1 VSYGPNPWHQTS
13 WDARA
18 AGNFMCGGAGA
29 GLIVFTA
36 LSGARGPALTGLM
49 LAGLAL
55 VGLGLFSVFLE
66 TGRPLRAVNVLFN
79 PRTSWMS
86 REAITAALLFG
97 AGLAA
102 AAGVAPLV
110 WVAAVL
116 ALVFVYC
123 QARMLQAAKGIPAW
137 REPLLVPLILATGL
151 AEGGGLVLL
160 ALPFTGVVTPL
171 LLVAFGLAVL
181 VRLAVWQAY
190 RGRLAGA
197 VTRGAAHALDRAGQV
212 LQVAGTAVPLAL
224 AAVILAGAMSG
235 MQVPV
240 LAAIAGLAA
249 AIAGAW
255 LKFTLVTR
263 AAFNQGFALTHLP
276 VRGQAL

>member
-1 VSYGPNPWHQTS
+1 VDVAGGDHR
-13 WDARA
+13 RA
-18 AGNFMCGGAGA
+18 A
-29 GLIVFTA
+29 V
-36 LSGARGPALTGLM
+36 R
-49 LAGLAL
+49 
-55 VGLGLFSVFLE
+55 
-66 TGRPLRAVNVLFN
+66 R
-79 PRTSWMS
+79 
-86 REAITAALLFG
+86 
-97 AGLAA
+97 GLAA

-110 WVAAVL
+110 WVAAAL

-171 LLVAFGLAVL
+171 LLVAFGLVVL

-190 RGRLAGA
+190 RGRLAGVVA
-197 VTRGAAHALDRAGQV
+197 RGAAGALDRAGQV
-212 LQVAGTAVPLAL
+212 LLVAGTAVPLAL
-224 AAVILAGAMSG
+224 AAVILAGGTSG

-240 LAAIAGLAA
+240 LAVIAGLAA
-249 AIAGAW
+249 VLAGAW

-276 VRGQAL
+276 VRGQAR

>member
-110 WVAAVL
+110 WVAAAL

>member
-1 VSYGPNPWHQTS
+1 MSYGPNPWHQTS

-110 WVAAVL
+110 WVAAAL

>member
-1 VSYGPNPWHQTS
+1 
-13 WDARA
+13 
-18 AGNFMCGGAGA
+18 
-29 GLIVFTA
+29 
-36 LSGARGPALTGLM
+36 
-49 LAGLAL
+49 
-55 VGLGLFSVFLE
+55 
-66 TGRPLRAVNVLFN
+66 
-79 PRTSWMS
+79 
-86 REAITAALLFG
+86 
-97 AGLAA
+97 
-102 AAGVAPLV
+102 
-110 WVAAVL
+110 
-116 ALVFVYC
+116 
-123 QARMLQAAKGIPAW
+123 
-137 REPLLVPLILATGL
+137 
-151 AEGGGLVLL
+151 
-160 ALPFTGVVTPL
+160 
-171 LLVAFGLAVL
+171 

>member
-1 VSYGPNPWHQTS
+1 MSYGPNPWHQTS

-110 WVAAVL
+110 WVAAAL

-171 LLVAFGLAVL
+171 LLVAFGLVVL

-197 VTRGAAHALDRAGQV
+197 LTRGAAHALDRAGRA
-212 LQVAGTAVPLAL
+212 LQAAGTAVPLAL
-224 AAVILAGAMSG
+224 VAVILVGAVAGV
-235 MQVPV
+235 QTPV
-240 LAAIAGLAA
+240 LAVIAGLGAA
-249 AIAGAW
+249 LAGAW

-263 AAFNQGFALTHLP
+263 AGFNQGFALTHLP
-276 VRGQAL
+276 VRGQAH

>member
-1 VSYGPNPWHQTS
+1 MSYGPNPWHQTS

-160 ALPFTGVVTPL
+160 ALPFTGIVTPL
-171 LLVAFGLAVL
+171 LLVAFGLVVL

-224 AAVILAGAMSG
+224 AAVILVGAMSG

>member
-1 VSYGPNPWHQTS
+1 MSYGPNPWQQTS

-36 LSGARGPALTGLM
+36 LSGATGPALTGLM

-97 AGLAA
+97 AGLGA
-102 AAGVAPLV
+102 AAGATPLL
-110 WVAAVL
+110 WVAAAL

-137 REPLLVPLILATGL
+137 REPLLVPLIIATGL
-151 AEGGGLVLL
+151 AEGGGLALL

-171 LLVAFGLAVL
+171 LLGAFGLAIL

-190 RGRLAGA
+190 RGRLAGVVA
-197 VTRGAAHALDRAGQV
+197 RGAASALDRAGQV

-224 AAVILAGAMSG
+224 VAVILAGGTSG

-249 AIAGAW
+249 LLAGAW

-276 VRGQAL
+276 VRGQAR